1 MTRPSPADI
10 MPLVTVM
17 ARLRDPDTGCPWDIA
32 QDFASIA
39 PYTIEEAYEVMD
51 AIERRDMEALRD
63 ELGDLL
69 LQVAFHSR
77 MAEQAGHFSL
87 QDVID
92 GITRKMI
99 RRHPHVFGEGARRED
114 GHAQWEA
121 IKAAERAEKEPD
133 PSALAGVAMAL
144 PALLRAEKLQKRAAR
159 TGFDWPD
166 ADGVVAKIEEELAEV
181 AAATTD
187 AERTEEVGDLLFA
200 VVNLARHL
208 KVDPEAAL
216 RQAEQMLADGA
227 AIIDVGGESTRP
239 GAKPLWEG
247 DEIKRVVPAI
257 EACAGMGAAVSVDT
271 RKAAVMEAALDAG
284 AHLVNDVSGLAHDPR
299 SVEVVAQAGCPVVL
313 MHAPGAAHEDL
324 HTGGAYTS
332 VVFDVFDALRERRD
346 AAVAVGIAREKI
358 LLDPGLG
365 FGKSLTDNLA
375 LINALPLF
383 HALGQ
388 PILFGASRKRMIGAL
403 SKEAAADARLGG
415 SIALA
420 LKAMD
425 AGAQLLRVHDVP
437 ETVQARDVW
446 RGLRDAALTDF
457 GDLPG

>member
-10 MPLVTVM
+10 MPLATVM

-99 RRHPHVFGEGARRED
+99 RRHPHVFGEGPRRED

-166 ADGVVAKIEEELAEV
+166 PDGVVAKIEEELAEV

-216 RQAEQMLADGA
+216 RQANSKFDRRFRAMEHMA
-227 AIIDVGGESTRP
+227 
-239 GAKPLWEG
+239 G
-247 DEIKRVVPAI
+247 DDFTAL
-257 EACAGMGAAVSVDT
+257 S
-271 RKAAVMEAALDAG
+271 LDAK
-284 AHLVNDVSGLAHDPR
+284 
-299 SVEVVAQAGCPVVL
+299 E
-313 MHAPGAAHEDL
+313 
-324 HTGGAYTS
+324 
-332 VVFDVFDALRERRD
+332 ALWSRAKAEERR
-346 AAVAVGIAREKI
+346 
-358 LLDPGLG
+358 
-365 FGKSLTDNLA
+365 
-375 LINALPLF
+375 
-383 HALGQ
+383 
-388 PILFGASRKRMIGAL
+388 
-403 SKEAAADARLGG
+403 
-415 SIALA
+415 
-420 LKAMD
+420 
-425 AGAQLLRVHDVP
+425 
-437 ETVQARDVW
+437 
-446 RGLRDAALTDF
+446 
-457 GDLPG
+457 